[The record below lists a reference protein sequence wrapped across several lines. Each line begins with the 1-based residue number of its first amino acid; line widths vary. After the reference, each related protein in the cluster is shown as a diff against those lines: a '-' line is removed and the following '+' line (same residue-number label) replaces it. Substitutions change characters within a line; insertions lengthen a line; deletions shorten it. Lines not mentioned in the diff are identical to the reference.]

1 MASGTTDKICAV
13 AIELFNKNGY
23 ENVSLRNIA
32 REASMA
38 IGTLTYHF
46 KTKEELLDRIL
57 TDLYY
62 EMDSLLISDR
72 DDADP
77 LNRVLDL
84 FIKIQQ
90 TTKEYPF
97 YFRDLNA
104 VLNVSTKQ
112 KQLDFEIQQRLF
124 RFYCNAFAQLEQ
136 ESAFAFDFSEDRQ
149 KRLAFMLVAL
159 ENSWCLS
166 SSPYTNARLPQYEFA
181 SSAAWLLGSQISD
194 DFKDSFSAL
203 CESKG
208 LFF

>member
-38 IGTLTYHF
+38 FGTLTYHF

-97 YFRDLNA
+97 
-104 VLNVSTKQ
+104 
-112 KQLDFEIQQRLF
+112 LF
-124 RFYCNAFAQLEQ
+124 Q
-136 ESAFAFDFSEDRQ
+136 
-149 KRLAFMLVAL
+149 
-159 ENSWCLS
+159 
-166 SSPYTNARLPQYEFA
+166 
-181 SSAAWLLGSQISD
+181 GSQCCPEC
-194 DFKDSFSAL
+194 FHQTETVGF
-203 CESKG
+203 
-208 LFF
+208 